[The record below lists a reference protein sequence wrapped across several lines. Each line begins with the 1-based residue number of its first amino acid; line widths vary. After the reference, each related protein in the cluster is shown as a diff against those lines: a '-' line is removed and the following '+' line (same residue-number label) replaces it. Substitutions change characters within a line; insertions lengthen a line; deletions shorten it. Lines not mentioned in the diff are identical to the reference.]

1 MTNRH
6 SVCSLVRFAINSP
19 GKTVHSGRGYY
30 TMRHGLSATELM
42 NKLTGV
48 AKWAW
53 QKQGILE
60 SVCILDPGFAVI
72 TFKPETTVDGTYR
85 TVYVYDNDLTVHI
98 AGD

>member
-60 SVCILDPGFAVI
+60 SDAYLIRGLQLSPSNRKQLLTARIGLC
-72 TFKPETTVDGTYR
+72 TCMTTT
-85 TVYVYDNDLTVHI
+85 
-98 AGD
+98 